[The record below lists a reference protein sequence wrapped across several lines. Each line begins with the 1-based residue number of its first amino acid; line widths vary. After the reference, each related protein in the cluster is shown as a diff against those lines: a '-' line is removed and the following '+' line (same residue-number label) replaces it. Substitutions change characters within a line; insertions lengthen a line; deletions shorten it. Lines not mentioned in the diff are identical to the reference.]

1 MARVDL
7 HRLTKRFNNLTAV
20 DDLEISIADGE
31 FLTLLG
37 PSGCGKSTALACI
50 AGLETPTAGTIAF
63 DGADVT
69 ERAPAERNI
78 ALVFQD
84 YALYPHMSV
93 RDNITFGLRQQRLEE
108 KTIRN
113 QVAAAAE
120 MLDLGGLLERRPSE
134 LSGGQRQR
142 VAVGRAVVRNPAVLL
157 MDEPL
162 SNLDAGLR
170 VNTRTEIKRL
180 QREINTTTVFVTHDQ
195 EEAMVL
201 SDRIAVIR
209 LGKLQQIGPP
219 MDVYRRPTNIFVAG
233 FIGSPAMNFFPVEI
247 SRESDALV
255 CMIGAQRIELP
266 LEWHLADVAG
276 GDGQNAESRP
286 WRKAN
291 RSHSRRTARLDVE
304 RAGFSRRADRPRDV
318 PRCRHRRPPD
328 QGRHRAG
335 RGAGAGRKCSP
346 RFSVGSHSSF
356 RSRNRPALVVNGRN
370 DADIGHRRTF
380 MKDEVGATQATRLA
394 EMLRD
399 LVDALIPGEGG
410 WPSASIVG
418 VQGILAVRLLEALG
432 EDALTQIDEL
442 IGECGGPL
450 SACDALGRA
459 AILSGSK
466 R

>member
-31 FLTLLG
+31 FVTLLG

-50 AGLETPTAGTIAF
+50 AGLEAPTAGTIAF

-84 YALYPHMSV
+84 YALYPHMNV

-170 VNTRTEIKRL
+170 VNTRTEIKQL
-180 QREINTTTVFVTHDQ
+180 QRN
-195 EEAMVL
+195 
-201 SDRIAVIR
+201 
-209 LGKLQQIGPP
+209 LG
-219 MDVYRRPTNIFVAG
+219 
-233 FIGSPAMNFFPVEI
+233 
-247 SRESDALV
+247 
-255 CMIGAQRIELP
+255 
-266 LEWHLADVAG
+266 
-276 GDGQNAESRP
+276 
-286 WRKAN
+286 
-291 RSHSRRTARLDVE
+291 
-304 RAGFSRRADRPRDV
+304 
-318 PRCRHRRPPD
+318 
-328 QGRHRAG
+328 
-335 RGAGAGRKCSP
+335 
-346 RFSVGSHSSF
+346 
-356 RSRNRPALVVNGRN
+356 
-370 DADIGHRRTF
+370 
-380 MKDEVGATQATRLA
+380 
-394 EMLRD
+394 
-399 LVDALIPGEGG
+399 
-410 WPSASIVG
+410 
-418 VQGILAVRLLEALG
+418 
-432 EDALTQIDEL
+432 
-442 IGECGGPL
+442 
-450 SACDALGRA
+450 
-459 AILSGSK
+459 
-466 R
+466 